1 MRSTPRSFGMFFF
14 LLLGAFAGP
23 ASSAA
28 GDEPSESY
36 AKCLR
41 ASRDMVVR
49 METELGDFDVRLFG
63 SRAPI
68 TVCNFMRYVEAGSFD
83 EGRFSRTVRPDNQTD
98 KPVKIDV
105 IQGHIREG
113 AKEFAPI
120 PMERTITT
128 GIHHVN
134 GAISMARD
142 LPESATSSFFLSVGD
157 QLELDYGGKRNP
169 DGQGFA
175 AFGRVI
181 HGMEVVKRIWASPAS
196 RETLTPPVTIKR
208 VYRLER

>member
-1 MRSTPRSFGMFFF
+1 MVLL
-14 LLLGAFAGP
+14 LLLGALAGC
-23 ASSAA
+23 ASNVTRE
-28 GDEPSESY
+28 EPSEGY
-36 AKCLR
+36 AKCLETP
-41 ASRDMVVR
+41 RDVVVR

-63 SRAPI
+63 SRAPV
-68 TVCNFMRYVEAGSFD
+68 TTCNFMRYVEAGLYD
-83 EGRFSRTVRPDNQTD
+83 GGRFFRTVRPDNQAQ

-105 IQGHIREG
+105 IQGDIRQG
-113 AKEFAPI
+113 AEEFPPI

-142 LPESATSSFFLSVGD
+142 LPENAHASFFLSIGD
-157 QLELDYGGKRNP
+157 QLSLDYGGKRNP

-181 HGMEVVKRIWASPAS
+181 RGMEVVKRIWVSPAS
-196 RETLTPPVTIKR
+196 GESLTPAVTIKR
-208 VYRLER
+208 VYPLKR